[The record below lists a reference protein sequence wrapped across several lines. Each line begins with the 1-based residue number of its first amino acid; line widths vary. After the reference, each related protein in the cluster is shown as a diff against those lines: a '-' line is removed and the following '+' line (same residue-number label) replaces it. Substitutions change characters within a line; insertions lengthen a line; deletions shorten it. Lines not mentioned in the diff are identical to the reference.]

1 MDEGHYYS
9 SDQPTSLCTT
19 VMFAESTP
27 LRAIVTH
34 SVDSLLVIDHAGT
47 IRFVN
52 PAAES
57 LFGRRYDELVGSPFG
72 FPLVCHEVTELEI
85 VRPSGS
91 VVLVEMRIQAMV
103 VEEEPAFLATLHD
116 ITERKRDE
124 QLLIQSQQFL
134 RSTLDTLSSY
144 IAILAEDGLIL
155 AVNYA
160 WQEFARSAG
169 YDPYLSG
176 VGYNYLSVCD
186 LAKGEEISIARAVAT
201 GIRMVIAGRQRQF
214 YLEYPCMLKD
224 RRLWFTIR
232 VTRFSNGDLTRVVVS
247 HEDIT
252 NRKHAEILSN
262 ERRQVLELVAR
273 SQKIEVVGRQI
284 LRMILQHYPN
294 LIYAGLALPEMRVQ
308 HTSCW
313 DLPTDVLERL
323 AEWTR
328 ARADERLDRGQI
340 DRCLPGDSRW
350 TGMADIVT
358 DLSVTECWLVPIR
371 ANTGRLRGMLSI
383 FHRDPAHLSLDDIH
397 IIELIEQLLMIAMEQ
412 QEHTRQLAYQAH
424 HDGLTGLPNR
434 LLFDE
439 HLRQAI
445 ESAHRTG
452 RMIAVLFIDLD
463 RFKQI
468 NDTLGHTIGDALL
481 IQLSRRLESYIR
493 VADTLARRGGDEFM
507 LVLTDVVSAQQV
519 VKVAHRLHE
528 LLQPPFHIAGH
539 ELFISASIGASI
551 YPADGEDAD
560 SLQRRADAA
569 MYRAKS
575 TLRNSFQFFDAAI
588 NQTALEHLRLENYL
602 RRALERNELDIY
614 YQPKVNPAGSI
625 VGVEALLRWKH
636 PDLGMI
642 PPNHFIPLAEE
653 LGLIIPIGA
662 WCMARAF
669 SQVRLWQRP
678 GRPIRVS
685 VNVSTVQFSQPG
697 FVEELRAILIESDLD
712 PSLVILELTESM
724 LIGDHASVTQQL
736 KNMCAVGVAL
746 AIDDFGKGYSSLD
759 YLRRLPISILK
770 IDRAFVAD
778 IGTEQDDSGRA
789 IVNSIVNLAHHMGM
803 HVVAEGVETVPQRDF
818 LHSVGCDMIQ
828 GFFYSEPLPPLLF
841 EHLFRDDHLPGP
853 LWKE

>member
-1 MDEGHYYS
+1 MNECHYSS
-9 SDQPTSLCTT
+9 SDQLTPLYNTT
-19 VMFAESTP
+19 LAESTP
-27 LRAIVTH
+27 LHAIVNY
-34 SVDSLLVIDHAGT
+34 SIESLLIIDQAGL
-47 IRFVN
+47 IHFVN
-52 PAAES
+52 PAAEN
-57 LFGRRYDELVGSPFG
+57 LFGRSRDQLVGSPFG
-72 FPLVCHEVTELEI
+72 FPLVCHEETELEI
-85 VRPSGS
+85 VRPNGD
-91 VVLVEMRIQAMV
+91 VVLVDMRIQAMV
-103 VEEEPAFLATLHD
+103 IEDSPAFLATLHD
-116 ITERKRDE
+116 ITARKRDE
-124 QLLIQSQQFL
+124 QFLIQSQQFL
-134 RSTLDTLSSY
+134 RSTLDALSSH
-144 IAILAEDGLIL
+144 IAILAADGLIL

-160 WQEFARSAG
+160 WQEFARNAG

-176 VGYNYLSVCD
+176 VGYNYLLICD
-186 LAKGEEISIARAVAT
+186 GTAGEEAPIARAAAV

-214 YLEYPCMLKD
+214 YLEYPCTSKE
-224 RRLWFTIR
+224 RRLWFAVR
-232 VTRFSNGDLTRVVVS
+232 VTRFGSGDLTRVVVA

-252 NRKHAEILSN
+252 HRKHAEILGN
-262 ERRQVLELVAR
+262 ERRQVLELVAC
-273 SQKIEVVGRQI
+273 SQKIDVVSTQI

-294 LIYAGLALPEMRVQ
+294 LIYAALALPDTHVQ
-308 HTSCW
+308 HTSRW

-323 AEWTR
+323 DEWTR
-328 ARADERLDRGQI
+328 ARANERPGHGQI
-340 DRCLPGDSRW
+340 ERCLPGDPRW
-350 TGMADIVT
+350 VGIPDIAAD
-358 DLSVTECWLVPIR
+358 LNLTECWLVPIR
-371 ANTGRLRGMLSI
+371 ANTGRLRGVLSI
-383 FHRDPAHLSLDDIH
+383 FHREPALLNMEDIH
-397 IIELIEQLLMIAMEQ
+397 VIELVEQLLMIAIEQ

-434 LLFDE
+434 LLFEE

-445 ESAHRTG
+445 EVARRTG
-452 RMIAVLFIDLD
+452 RLIAVLFIDLD

-481 IQLSRRLESYIR
+481 IQLARRFESYIR

-507 LVLTDVVSAQQV
+507 LVLTDVSSAQQV
-519 VKVAHRLHE
+519 IKVAHRLHE

-539 ELFISASIGASI
+539 ELFVSASIGASI

-575 TLRNSFQFFDAAI
+575 TLRNSFQFFDAAT

-614 YQPKVNPAGSI
+614 YQPKVDRAGRI

-669 SQVRLWQRP
+669 NQVRRWQRP
-678 GRPIRVS
+678 DRPIRVS

-697 FVEELRAILIESDLD
+697 FIEGLRTILVESDLD

-724 LIGDHASVTQQL
+724 LIGDHSSVTQQL
-736 KNMCAVGVAL
+736 KSMCALGVAL

-778 IGTEQDDSGRA
+778 IGTDLDDSGRA

-841 EHLFRDDHLPGP
+841 EHLFRDDHLPGA